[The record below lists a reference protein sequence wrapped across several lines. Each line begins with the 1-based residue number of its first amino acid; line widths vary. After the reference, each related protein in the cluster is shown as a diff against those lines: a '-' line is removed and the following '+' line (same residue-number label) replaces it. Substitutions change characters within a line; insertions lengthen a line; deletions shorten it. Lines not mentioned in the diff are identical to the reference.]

1 MLQDL
6 LDNNLMIF
14 KLLEI
19 PQNDQQL
26 FEKGLDKLSHWSFD
40 AITYHQMLQH
50 QGFMILC
57 LKVISSNVAIKS
69 LGIPLQPL
77 LDFLK
82 EIYKLMQSDPKS
94 HQNIPNLIDNPQAL
108 HYLIHAGNIKKYFIE
123 AEIFGLIISCIVI
136 NYNKT

>member
-26 FEKGLDKLSHWSFD
+26 FEKGLDKFSQWSFD
-40 AITYHQMLQH
+40 AITYHQMFQH
-50 QGFMILC
+50 QGFMTLC
-57 LKVISSNVAIKS
+57 LKVISSNVVIKS

-94 HQNIPNLIDNPQAL
+94 HQSIPNLIDNLQAL
-108 HYLIHAGNIKKYFIE
+108 HYFIHAGNIKKYFTE
-123 AEIFGLIISCIVI
+123 ADIFGLIISCIVI